1 MLSRFR
7 QGVLVQPADILV
19 VRHGL
24 DGGQREDGA
33 AVVGMLCSGVQA
45 VQHDLDPLGI
55 ARLGQLV
62 VQVPGQQ
69 GRHQVPLGYRQMFRR
84 AIHDDHR
91 NLFVLLR
98 MMPDRQ
104 RHFVLMDGEDG
115 VPRIAAA
122 HARLEVV
129 RETGDGSRVARFQRR
144 GIDGVGTERE
154 LRMAGVLY
162 RDKQVEELRIAVAGR
177 LRADVG
183 VGIGCGFQLRQ
194 ILPHRHQARF
204 ETGLVRHRGKCT
216 RVDLRRGFAQDDR
229 RFRGTAT
236 RVPGGQVAETPIHCP
251 GPGAG
256 NMGGPR
262 AAFCRGIGTGSR
274 GGVDRFRG
282 RRDARFRQDRLHWS
296 GEGHHWIMRGGRR
309 AGVGA
314 KTWLGNRCTVRKAT
328 GPRRRGRPGRRQRKR
343 ALGVRSQ
350 GPCCP
355 GRVSRAAQAKPASCA
370 C

>member
-1 MLSRFR
+1 MACQGSPLRMLASRWF
-7 QGVLVQPADILV
+7 
-19 VRHGL
+19 
-24 DGGQREDGA
+24 
-33 AVVGMLCSGVQA
+33 
-45 VQHDLDPLGI
+45 
-55 ARLGQLV
+55 ARLATAAGLHASSAAESMV
-62 VQVPGQQ
+62 WALSASFGWRAFSTATSRSRNCASRWPG
-69 GRHQVPLGYRQMFRR
+69 VS
-84 AIHDDHR
+84 A
-91 NLFVLLR
+91 
-98 MMPDRQ
+98 
-104 RHFVLMDGEDG
+104 
-115 VPRIAAA
+115 RI
-122 HARLEVV
+122 
-129 RETGDGSRVARFQRR
+129 
-144 GIDGVGTERE
+144 
-154 LRMAGVLY
+154 
-162 RDKQVEELRIAVAGR
+162 
-177 LRADVG
+177 VG
-183 VGIGCGFQLRQ
+183 VGIGGGFQLRQ

-216 RVDLRRGFAQDDR
+216 GVDLRRGFAQDDR

-274 GGVDRFRG
+274 GGVDRLRG
-282 RRDARFRQDRLHWS
+282 RRDARFRQDRLQWS